1 MGRHVVVG
9 LWGNGSI
16 RMMTGFLML
25 FPAFV
30 IKSMEEHSPGRQL
43 LLLGLIGVAAGI
55 GSFAGNAIG
64 ARLQFGKPDQVV
76 VACLGGALAG
86 GVLAAISGNVTTAA
100 IAALVAAIASGL
112 AKISL
117 DATIQHDL
125 PDASRASAFG
135 RSETIL
141 QLAWVLG
148 GALGVLLPTMFWVG
162 FTVVSALL
170 ALGLAQTML
179 TRNGQSLMP
188 ALGGFRP
195 TRPNMIFRRPT
206 DGPSD
211 DESTHKATRALP
223 TEQYGADQT
232 S

>member
-1 MGRHVVVG
+1 
-9 LWGNGSI
+9 
-16 RMMTGFLML
+16 
-25 FPAFV
+25 
-30 IKSMEEHSPGRQL
+30 
-43 LLLGLIGVAAGI
+43 
-55 GSFAGNAIG
+55 
-64 ARLQFGKPDQVV
+64 
-76 VACLGGALAG
+76 
-86 GVLAAISGNVTTAA
+86 
-100 IAALVAAIASGL
+100 
-112 AKISL
+112 
-117 DATIQHDL
+117 
-125 PDASRASAFG
+125 RASAFG

-179 TRNGQSLMP
+179 TRNGQSLVP

-195 TRPNMIFRRPT
+195 TRPNMIFRRPA
-206 DGPSD
+206 DGPA
-211 DESTHKATRALP
+211 DESDRESTRKATRALP

>member
-1 MGRHVVVG
+1 
-9 LWGNGSI
+9 
-16 RMMTGFLML
+16 MMTGFLML

-43 LLLGLIGVAAGI
+43 LLLGLIGAAAGI

-100 IAALVAAIASGL
+100 IAALVAAVASGL

-179 TRNGQSLMP
+179 TRNGQSLLP

-195 TRPNMIFRRPT
+195 TRPNMIFRRPA
-206 DGPSD
+206 DGAA
-211 DESTHKATRALP
+211 DESDRESTRKATRALP